1 MDSFF
6 LVEPIDISGVKAK
19 KTFNENPKK
28 IHNYQIVP

>member
-28 IHNYQIVP
+28 FHNYQIVP